1 MRRFTH
7 GADLVVVW
15 EVQSSMQ
22 ERVNVRVDSH
32 LRSVVKAF
40 SWRIIATL
48 TTAAIA
54 YWVTGR
60 IDTAVLIGGIE
71 FFLKFIIYYGHERA
85 WHRIR

>member
-1 MRRFTH
+1 
-7 GADLVVVW
+7 
-15 EVQSSMQ
+15 MQ
-22 ERVNVRVDSH
+22 ERVNVRVDSY

-71 FFLKFIIYYGHERA
+71 FFLKIGIFYVHERLWA
-85 WHRIR
+85 WQGSLGP